1 MSLRII
7 FMGTPDYS
15 VATLNALVE
24 AGHDVVAVYSQ
35 PPRRGGRGMGE
46 KKSGVHTRAEELDI
60 GVLTPPSMRGADEQV
75 QFAAFNADIAV
86 VVAYGLILP
95 QAVLDIPRLGCINGH
110 ASLLPRWR
118 GAAPIQR
125 AIEAG
130 DNETGVMIM
139 QMEAGLDTGPVM
151 LTQKTPI
158 SSTTNAGE
166 LHDTLADIS
175 AKLMVEAMELL
186 EQGIAQLAPQSED
199 DVTYAE
205 KISKSDTRINWHNNA
220 TKIDRHI
227 RAISPYPGAWCEMEI
242 GGKSTRVKI
251 LASRTTQAAGKSG
264 EVLDD
269 DLTIACAE
277 DAIVPTRLQK
287 AGKQAVNLE
296 EFLRG
301 NKIAKGTVLS

>member
-1 MSLRII
+1 M
-7 FMGTPDYS
+7 
-15 VATLNALVE
+15 
-24 AGHDVVAVYSQ
+24 
-35 PPRRGGRGMGE
+35 
-46 KKSGVHTRAEELDI
+46 
-60 GVLTPPSMRGADEQV
+60 
-75 QFAAFNADIAV
+75 
-86 VVAYGLILP
+86 
-95 QAVLDIPRLGCINGH
+95 
-110 ASLLPRWR
+110 
-118 GAAPIQR
+118 
-125 AIEAG
+125 
-130 DNETGVMIM
+130 
-139 QMEAGLDTGPVM
+139 
-151 LTQKTPI
+151 
-158 SSTTNAGE
+158 
-166 LHDTLADIS
+166 
-175 AKLMVEAMELL
+175 
-186 EQGIAQLAPQSED
+186 APQSED